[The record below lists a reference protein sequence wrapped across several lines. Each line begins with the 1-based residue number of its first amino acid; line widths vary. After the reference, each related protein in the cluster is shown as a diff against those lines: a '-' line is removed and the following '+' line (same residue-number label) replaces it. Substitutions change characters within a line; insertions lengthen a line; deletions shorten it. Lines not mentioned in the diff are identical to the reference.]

1 LFDVDKWELPIPA
14 QLAGQVRGNFPTWG
28 RKTDAERVQNISDEV
43 LESLMD
49 EEFEVTV
56 KRDGSSCSMWHR
68 QGDVG
73 VCSRNLDLKLE
84 DEESQEVAYTKVA
97 CKLLDCQTASCRD
110 YPNRKQHVPDCIQL
124 TPELLDTIHWL
135 PPSCAYRRLHEG
147 KNLPRWHYL
156 NTGSRQS
163 ILKAKK
169 SAAGRCI
176 SEEEIQDDD
185 IEDYIVRWVR

>member
-1 LFDVDKWELPIPA
+1 MFQMGA
-14 QLAGQVRGNFPTWG
+14 TATATAR
-28 RKTDAERVQNISDEV
+28 
-43 LESLMD
+43 
-49 EEFEVTV
+49 
-56 KRDGSSCSMWHR
+56 
-68 QGDVG
+68 
-73 VCSRNLDLKLE
+73 
-84 DEESQEVAYTKVA
+84 AYTAKTSFSYTKFV
-97 CKLLDCQTASCRD
+97 LINLSLSIRGH
-110 YPNRKQHVPDCIQL
+110 PLVHVPQTITQKHHTITYQSL
-124 TPELLDTIHWL
+124 RELLDTIHWL